1 MIQQVNLYVQELR
14 PHKERMQA
22 GMLMGLVGLL
32 ILVIGAAGAVVHYQN
47 NRLTTQVNELELQ
60 NIGLEQDITR
70 LSAEV
75 SARQPAPEVRE
86 ALEQVN
92 DALLRRQRL
101 LERVEGL
108 VLHGGGRFSP
118 QMAALARQIPDNVWL
133 TGIRLNGQQ
142 SKVTIE
148 GRARSSALVPAYLE
162 NLSDEPAFAGKTFG
176 AFRLSRPESGRW
188 IDFHVATERSGE
200 AN

>member
-14 PHKERMQA
+14 PRKQSLQA
-22 GMLMGLVGLL
+22 GTFLGLVAT
-32 ILVIGAAGAVVHYQN
+32 LVVAMVAAGAVVSYQN
-47 NRLTTQVNELELQ
+47 SGLAKQVNELEMQ
-60 NIGLEQDITR
+60 NMNLEQDVTR
-70 LSAEV
+70 LSEVV

-86 ALEQVN
+86 ALEKVS
-92 DALLRRQRL
+92 DTLLRRQRL
-101 LERVEGL
+101 LEQVESL
-108 VLHGGGRFSP
+108 ALNGGGRFSP

-162 NLSDEPAFAGKTFG
+162 NLGDEPAFAGRTFG
-176 AFRLSRPESGRW
+176 AFRLSRPENGRW
-188 IDFHVATERSGE
+188 IDFHVATERAGE